1 VWRNSN
7 RVSPRGRDGIL
18 RGGPRASKVCRLAWG
33 LGLGIFLALTL
44 RAGWAQQATPEAQ
57 SLHVLVG
64 KSVVINL
71 ETRLR
76 RVLASNQQVIEAT
89 VTTPTQV
96 VVTAKMVGESSLILW
111 DEGEHSR
118 LLDVT
123 VDLDVAPLR
132 DAIQLA
138 YPNEPIQVQAEGDR
152 LILSGTVSTPD
163 VMDSVVKMANVFS
176 KDVINSMNL
185 GEPVHDR
192 QVMLAVKFAEVDRT
206 KLQEMGINLM
216 DLGGLNTLGA
226 ISTQQFGPP
235 TLGQGGQGTLTKA
248 APGSF
253 GVTDILNIFLF
264 RPDINLAATIR
275 DLEQKNVLEILAE
288 PNLMALNGQPASFL
302 AGGEFPFPVVQ
313 GGTNFT
319 AVTIQFRQF
328 GVNLHFT
335 GFIAKDDTLR
345 LKVAPEV
352 STLDFTNALTIS
364 GFVVPAISTRRAE
377 TEVELRD
384 GQSFGIAGLL
394 DHRAQLQMNKVP
406 GIGDLPILG
415 HLFRSH
421 NLNRSD
427 TELLVLVTPHIVD
440 PLKAGGKAP
449 AEPLAP
455 IPFLNDLNYDKTL
468 PGHAPGEK
476 PAGTKKP
483 K

>member
-1 VWRNSN
+1 MIE
-7 RVSPRGRDGIL
+7 PRGREL
-18 RGGPRASKVCRLAWG
+18 VRTATVWSF
-33 LGLGIFLALTL
+33 GIFLAVISAT
-44 RAGWAQQATPEAQ
+44 GWSQQTTPEAQ

-64 KSVVINL
+64 KSVVINM

-76 RVLASNQQVIEAT
+76 RVLVSNPISVEAMST
-89 VTTPTQV
+89 SPTQV
-96 VVTAKMVGESSLILW
+96 VVTAKAVGESSLILW
-111 DEGEHSR
+111 DEAEHSR

-132 DAIQLA
+132 DALQLA

-176 KDVINSMNL
+176 KDVINSMSL

-206 KLQEMGINLM
+206 RVQEMGINLM
-216 DLGGLNTLGA
+216 NLGALNTIGA
-226 ISTQQFGPP
+226 ISTQQFGAP
-235 TLGQGGQGTLTKA
+235 TLGVGGQGAVTKGA
-248 APGSF
+248 SGSF
-253 GVTDILNIFLF
+253 AVTDILNIFLF
-264 RPDINLAATIR
+264 RPDINLAATIK

-328 GVNLHFT
+328 GVRLQFT
-335 GFIAKDDTLR
+335 GFIAKDNTLR

-352 STLDFTNALTIS
+352 STLDFTNALTIA

-377 TEVELRD
+377 TDIELRD

-394 DHRAQLQMNKVP
+394 DHRTQLQMNKVP

-421 NLNRSD
+421 NLNRSN

-440 PLKAGGKAP
+440 PLKSGVSAP

-455 IPFLNDLNYDKTL
+455 IPFLDKLNYDKSL
-468 PGHAPGEK
+468 PGYSTGQK
-476 PAGTKKP
+476 PAGTTKP

>member
-1 VWRNSN
+1 M
-7 RVSPRGRDGIL
+7 
-18 RGGPRASKVCRLAWG
+18 
-33 LGLGIFLALTL
+33 
-44 RAGWAQQATPEAQ
+44 
-57 SLHVLVG
+57 
-64 KSVVINL
+64 

-76 RVLASNQQVIEAT
+76 RVLVSNPTCIDAV
-89 VTTPTQV
+89 VTLPTQV
-96 VVTAKMVGESSLILW
+96 VVNAKSVGESSLILW
-111 DEGEHSR
+111 DEAEHSR

-132 DAIQLA
+132 DALQLA

-163 VMDSVVKMANVFS
+163 VIDSVGKMATVFS
-176 KDVINSMNL
+176 KDVINSMGL

-206 KLQEMGINLM
+206 KIQQMGINLM
-216 DLGGLNTLGA
+216 NLGSLNTIGA
-226 ISTQQFGPP
+226 ISAQQFGAPN
-235 TLGQGGQGTLTKA
+235 LGASAVGQGA
-248 APGSF
+248 ATTF
-253 GVTDILNIFLF
+253 ALTDILNIFLF

-275 DLEQKNVLEILAE
+275 DLEQKSVLQILAE
-288 PNLMALNGQPASFL
+288 PNLLALNGQPASFL

-313 GGTNFT
+313 GGSNFT

-328 GVNLHFT
+328 GVRLQFT
-335 GFIAKDDTLR
+335 GFIAKDDTMR
-345 LKVAPEV
+345 LKVTPEV
-352 STLDFTNALTIS
+352 STLDFTNALTIA

-377 TEVELRD
+377 TEIELRD

-394 DHRAQLQMNKVP
+394 DHRAQMQMNKIP

-421 NLNRSD
+421 SLNRSD
-427 TELLVLVTPHIVD
+427 TELLVLVTPRIVD
-440 PLKAGGKAP
+440 PLKSGGKAP

-455 IPFLNDLNYDKTL
+455 IPYLDHLNYDKAL
-468 PGHAPGEK
+468 PGYAPGEK
-476 PAGTKKP
+476 PAGAKKP